1 MTAPLNHPRAVI
13 LSRVPH
19 SSRAV
24 GAMSGISR
32 EARPPF
38 SSSPR
43 IVILSAQSKDL
54 QIRPSTHTRSTLS
67 TTKTSSLEGER
78 QTAPTLLGEHELVG
92 HGFSHAN
99 TTLVLENS
107 GALAPEKTTQT
118 APMLVS
124 SLMNLAHQ
132 FRLIRKLSLCA
143 AALCAAAL
151 SPAAHALERV
161 NLTNGFSIDCA
172 RHEQAD
178 SGHIR
183 LIYATGSQL
192 LRAAEIA
199 SIDILPDPPQ
209 HAAAPAALIPP
220 VVAQSDLTGLIA
232 AAGVQRDIDVDLLAS
247 IIHNES
253 GFHVKAVSPAGAR
266 GLMQLMPA
274 TARNLGV
281 QDSFNPGQ
289 NINGGAQYLSGLLKR
304 YFDPRGDAYGL
315 ELALAAYN
323 AGPGAVDRYHGIPP
337 YRETRAYVARVLNE
351 FVRRKNALKKSEQSS
366 TIASR

>member
-1 MTAPLNHPRAVI
+1 
-13 LSRVPH
+13 
-19 SSRAV
+19 
-24 GAMSGISR
+24 
-32 EARPPF
+32 
-38 SSSPR
+38 
-43 IVILSAQSKDL
+43 
-54 QIRPSTHTRSTLS
+54 
-67 TTKTSSLEGER
+67 
-78 QTAPTLLGEHELVG
+78 
-92 HGFSHAN
+92 
-99 TTLVLENS
+99 
-107 GALAPEKTTQT
+107 
-118 APMLVS
+118 ML
-124 SLMNLAHQ
+124 
-132 FRLIRKLSLCA
+132 A
-143 AALCAAAL
+143 AALSATAL
-151 SPAAHALERV
+151 SPAAHAIERV
-161 NLTNGFSIDCA
+161 NLTNGFTIDCA

-178 SGHIR
+178 SDHIR

-199 SIDILPDPPQ
+199 SIDILPDPP
-209 HAAAPAALIPP
+209 HPPNAPSALAST
-220 VVAQSDLTGLIA
+220 VAVPSEFADLTGLIA
-232 AAGVQRDIDVDLLAS
+232 TAGVQRDIDVDLLAS

-304 YFDPRGDAYGL
+304 YYDPRGDAFGL

-351 FVRRKNALKKSEQSS
+351 FVRRKNALKKSDQSS